1 MKRTWTA
8 LLAVAVLAVAA
19 GVVWWWLGR
28 SAWHPPASIKPALPD
43 IALPQDG
50 VPPQVKNALE
60 KPLLWSSRAPVE
72 AAEAESSKAP
82 ESELS
87 QLRLMAVLESAGQR
101 VALLQRPD
109 RTVLKLNSSDPES
122 GWRLES
128 FDGAVAQ
135 FVSRSGQRIE
145 RPLER
150 VGAAAPGAG
159 AAPRGSSAVTAP
171 SPMRA
176 GQQGAAN
183 RAGAS
188 DRTRPTMPNGMSAT
202 KQAGSGPAGMG
213 APSPG
218 ASPTSAT
225 NDAGTPAGR

>member
-101 VALLQRPD
+101 VALVKVDNLLHQVRVGNYLGQNYGRVNKID
-109 RTVLKLNSSDPES
+109 ENEVVLREIVQDAAGEWIERNTVLQLQEK
-122 GWRLES
+122 
-128 FDGAVAQ
+128 AQ
-135 FVSRSGQRIE
+135 
-145 RPLER
+145 
-150 VGAAAPGAG
+150 
-159 AAPRGSSAVTAP
+159 
-171 SPMRA
+171 
-176 GQQGAAN
+176 
-183 RAGAS
+183 
-188 DRTRPTMPNGMSAT
+188 
-202 KQAGSGPAGMG
+202 
-213 APSPG
+213 
-218 ASPTSAT
+218 
-225 NDAGTPAGR
+225 